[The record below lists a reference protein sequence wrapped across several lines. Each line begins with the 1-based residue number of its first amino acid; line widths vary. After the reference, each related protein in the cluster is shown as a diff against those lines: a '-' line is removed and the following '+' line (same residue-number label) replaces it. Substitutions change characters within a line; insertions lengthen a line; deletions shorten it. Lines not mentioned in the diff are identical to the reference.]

1 MHHGTFLH
9 SVSCES
15 CVFDWKVLCAL
26 YIKRLNLWCHLY
38 DNSTSLVI
46 NRRKSFFLYICVCFV
61 CISHTYHASFYTLH
75 ITWTLQSCA
84 CCFLMQF
91 FFFYRNSIQ
100 TSGAIYF
107 NLKSL
112 QAVVCFFVL
121 LCSVIVF
128 IFHFYRVFLCFD
140 TNLQINFT
148 WFSGKILHRYY
159 TDFSIKI
166 FFFQWKWVKRI
177 FFLCA
182 FGNCLDLYIIVLM
195 FKVIDI
201 EEFSPVWFLWY
212 LGI

>member
-1 MHHGTFLH
+1 MWCDLFFFYLCSRLNCLCIMGH
-9 SVSCES
+9 SFILYLVN

-46 NRRKSFFLYICVCFV
+46 NGRKSFFLYICVCFV

-75 ITWTLQSCA
+75 ITLMLQSCA

-128 IFHFYRVFLCFD
+128 IFHFYRVFVCFD
-140 TNLQINFT
+140 TNLQMNFT
-148 WFSGKILHRYY
+148 QFSGKILHRYY
-159 TDFSIKI
+159 TDFSIN
-166 FFFQWKWVKRI
+166 FFSFQWKWVKRI
-177 FFLCA
+177 FYVHLET
-182 FGNCLDLYIIVLM
+182 V
-195 FKVIDI
+195 
-201 EEFSPVWFLWY
+201 
-212 LGI
+212 

>member
-38 DNSTSLVI
+38 DNSTSLAI
-46 NRRKSFFLYICVCFV
+46 NCRRKSFFLYICVCFV
-61 CISHTYHASFYTLH
+61 CISRTYHASFYTLH
-75 ITWTLQSCA
+75 ITLTLQSCA

-112 QAVVCFFVL
+112 QAVVCFFCVAMQ
-121 LCSVIVF
+121 CNC
-128 IFHFYRVFLCFD
+128 FHFSFL
-140 TNLQINFT
+140 
-148 WFSGKILHRYY
+148 
-159 TDFSIKI
+159 
-166 FFFQWKWVKRI
+166 
-177 FFLCA
+177 
-182 FGNCLDLYIIVLM
+182 
-195 FKVIDI
+195 
-201 EEFSPVWFLWY
+201 
-212 LGI
+212 

>member
-38 DNSTSLVI
+38 DNLTS
-46 NRRKSFFLYICVCFV
+46 LYICVCFV

-75 ITWTLQSCA
+75 ITLTLQSCA

-128 IFHFYRVFLCFD
+128 IFHFYRVFVCFD

-148 WFSGKILHRYY
+148 QFSGKILHRYY
-159 TDFSIKI
+159 TDFSIN
-166 FFFQWKWVKRI
+166 FFSFQWKWVKRI
-177 FFLCA
+177 FYVHLET
-182 FGNCLDLYIIVLM
+182 V
-195 FKVIDI
+195 
-201 EEFSPVWFLWY
+201 
-212 LGI
+212 

>member
-46 NRRKSFFLYICVCFV
+46 NGRKSFFLYICVCFV

-75 ITWTLQSCA
+75 ITLMLQSCA
-84 CCFLMQF
+84 CCFLMQFFF

-128 IFHFYRVFLCFD
+128 IFHFYRVFVCFD

-148 WFSGKILHRYY
+148 QFSGKLLHRYY
-159 TDFSIKI
+159 TDFSIN
-166 FFFQWKWVKRI
+166 FFSSRWKWVKRI
-177 FFLCA
+177 FYVHLET
-182 FGNCLDLYIIVLM
+182 V
-195 FKVIDI
+195 
-201 EEFSPVWFLWY
+201 
-212 LGI
+212 

>member
-75 ITWTLQSCA
+75 ITLTLQSCA
-84 CCFLMQF
+84 CCFLMQFF

-128 IFHFYRVFLCFD
+128 IFIGFLSVLIQTCK
-140 TNLQINFT
+140 L
-148 WFSGKILHRYY
+148 ILHSFLGKYY
-159 TDFSIKI
+159 IDITRISVLI
-166 FFFQWKWVKRI
+166 FFP
-177 FFLCA
+177 
-182 FGNCLDLYIIVLM
+182 
-195 FKVIDI
+195 
-201 EEFSPVWFLWY
+201 FSENE
-212 LGI
+212 

>member
-1 MHHGTFLH
+1 MLA
-9 SVSCES
+9 
-15 CVFDWKVLCAL
+15 VF
-26 YIKRLNLWCHLY
+26 WC
-38 DNSTSLVI
+38 N
-46 NRRKSFFLYICVCFV
+46 
-61 CISHTYHASFYTLH
+61 
-75 ITWTLQSCA
+75 
-84 CCFLMQF
+84 F

-128 IFHFYRVFLCFD
+128 IFHFYRVFVCFD

-148 WFSGKILHRYY
+148 QFSGKILHRYY
-159 TDFSIKI
+159 TDFSIN
-166 FFFQWKWVKRI
+166 FFFLSVKMSKKD
-177 FFLCA
+177 FLCA

-201 EEFSPVWFLWY
+201 VEFSPVWFLWY
-212 LGI
+212 LGILVQIHSL